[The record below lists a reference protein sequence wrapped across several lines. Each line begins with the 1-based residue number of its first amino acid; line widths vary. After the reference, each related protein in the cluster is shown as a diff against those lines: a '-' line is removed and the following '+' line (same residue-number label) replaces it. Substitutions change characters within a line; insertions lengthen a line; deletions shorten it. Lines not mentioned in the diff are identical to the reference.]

1 MGGYMIGHLR
11 LQSQV
16 LKYMWFAKIAGG
28 THQEKLESFY
38 KAQADLYDSY
48 RFRMLH
54 GRLPMI
60 RKMPTPAKGVW
71 LDMGG
76 GTGSNL
82 EYFGPNLK
90 HFGKVIVL
98 DLCPSLAKQ
107 VRRDTARPTCYGS
120 GLSHTTHRPC
130 MQLPLTSRRVALW
143 PCLTPVGR
151 TAREE
156 ERVGGPGERGGGG
169 RL

>member
-1 MGGYMIGHLR
+1 
-11 LQSQV
+11 
-16 LKYMWFAKIAGG
+16 MWFAKIAGG

-71 LDMGG
+71 LDIRG

-82 EYFGPNLK
+82 EYFGPPLPAE
-90 HFGKVIVL
+90 VPVL
-98 DLCPSLAKQ
+98 CLHWPGLFECEVLRYLFST
-107 VRRDTARPTCYGS
+107 RGS
-120 GLSHTTHRPC
+120 RS
-130 MQLPLTSRRVALW
+130 
-143 PCLTPVGR
+143 GR
-151 TAREE
+151 I
-156 ERVGGPGERGGGG
+156 
-169 RL
+169 